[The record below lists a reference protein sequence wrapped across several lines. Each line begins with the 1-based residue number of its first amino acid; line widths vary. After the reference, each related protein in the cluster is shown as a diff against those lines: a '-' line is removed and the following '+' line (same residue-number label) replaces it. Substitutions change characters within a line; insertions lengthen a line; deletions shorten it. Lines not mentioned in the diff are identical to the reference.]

1 MLWKVYLVI
10 VAILTITSLVRGMY
24 QTPIQKFDFVLTI
37 ITWIGLFGF
46 VFDVEILIP
55 LVWKCIFVFSV
66 IWTWSAVFVLRLY
79 EEKNAPLPFIFKLIG
94 IIPTLP
100 LYYGVYQY
108 AFKKKTMMVLT
119 HHCLFYFAFC
129 FIFYFASYINHSSEC

>member
-10 VAILTITSLVRGMY
+10 VAILTITPLVRGMY

-37 ITWIGLFGF
+37 IMWIGLFGF
-46 VFDVEILIP
+46 VFDAEILTP

-66 IWTWSAVFVLRLY
+66 SWTLSAVFVLRLY
-79 EEKNAPLPFIFKLIG
+79 EEKDDSLPFIFKLIG

-100 LYYGVYQY
+100 LYYGLYQY
-108 AFKKKTMMVLT
+108 AF
-119 HHCLFYFAFC
+119 
-129 FIFYFASYINHSSEC
+129 

>member
-119 HHCLFYFAFC
+119 HHCLFYFAF
-129 FIFYFASYINHSSEC
+129 YFASYINHSSEC